1 MRILIQ
7 VLINAMQLSH
17 PEMVWVVDDI
27 RSLSSL
33 DSESYDVVIEKA
45 TVEALLVNEK
55 VRNSEVI
62 VI

>member
-1 MRILIQ
+1 
-7 VLINAMQLSH
+7 MQLSH

>member
-7 VLINAMQLSH
+7 VLINAMQLSR